1 MTDNRSQTV
10 NAAPHAA
17 HPHAE
22 KKKPNRDCYLAL
34 RNFAISMTV
43 FNILLHPARLRAALA
58 VADHL
63 RAVRLRGRDGAG
75 GDQRLGPEAPG
86 PLLGGGF
93 RRVYEFLLPA
103 HITALAVNM
112 LLYANDLLLP
122 ILLGVFI
129 GVAGKHVLQAPI
141 SGRMRHY
148 MNPSNFG
155 ITVVLLMFG
164 SWISIAPPYQFT
176 ENANTFLRVGIPLVI
191 ATAGTVIN
199 AMLTKRI
206 PLIVGWL
213 GAFVIQAV
221 VRHFVWDV
229 AIWSALGPMSGVAFV
244 LFTNYMITDPGTT
257 PSKGRNQFMFG
268 ASVAMV
274 YGLLMVFNVVY
285 TLFFATTIVCAV
297 RGIGW
302 WVAHGLQRRRG
313 NDATSG
319 TVAQPAE
326 PQQLGQQRGGGGM
339 TVQGTEARDHGR
351 ERRAGTLEAASR

>member
-22 KKKPNRDCYLAL
+22 KKKPNRDPRYLAL

-43 FNILLHPARLRAALA
+43 FNILGYTLLGFEQPWLWPIICAPFAYAVEMVLEVISAWAQKRRARF
-58 VADHL
+58 
-63 RAVRLRGRDGAG
+63 
-75 GDQRLGPEAPG
+75 
-86 PLLGGGF
+86 LGGGF

-141 SGRMRHY
+141 NGRMRHY

-155 ITVVLLMFG
+155 ITVSLLMFG
-164 SWISIAPPYQFT
+164 SWISIAPPYEFT
-176 ENANTFLRVGIPLVI
+176 ENANTFFRVGIPLVI

-221 VRHFVWDV
+221 LRHFIWDV

-257 PSKGRNQFMFG
+257 PSKGRNQFIFG
-268 ASVAMV
+268 SSVAMV

-326 PQQLGQQRGGGGM
+326 PQRLAGN
-339 TVQGTEARDHGR
+339 EAV
-351 ERRAGTLEAASR
+351 AA

>member
-22 KKKPNRDCYLAL
+22 KKKPNRDPRYLAL
-34 RNFAISMTV
+34 RNFAISMSV
-43 FNILLHPARLRAALA
+43 FNVLGYTLLGFEQPWLWPIICAPFAYAVEMVLEVISAWAQKRRARF
-58 VADHL
+58 
-63 RAVRLRGRDGAG
+63 
-75 GDQRLGPEAPG
+75 
-86 PLLGGGF
+86 LGGGF

-141 SGRMRHY
+141 NGRMRHY

-155 ITVVLLMFG
+155 ITVSLLMFG
-164 SWISIAPPYQFT
+164 SWISIAPPYEFT
-176 ENANTFLRVGIPLVI
+176 ENANTFFRVGIPLVI

-221 VRHFVWDV
+221 LRHFLWDV

-268 ASVAMV
+268 SSVAMV

-326 PQQLGQQRGGGGM
+326 PQRLAGN
-339 TVQGTEARDHGR
+339 EAV
-351 ERRAGTLEAASR
+351 AA

>member
-1 MTDNRSQTV
+1 M
-10 NAAPHAA
+10 
-17 HPHAE
+17 
-22 KKKPNRDCYLAL
+22 
-34 RNFAISMTV
+34 
-43 FNILLHPARLRAALA
+43 
-58 VADHL
+58 
-63 RAVRLRGRDGAG
+63 
-75 GDQRLGPEAPG
+75 
-86 PLLGGGF
+86 
-93 RRVYEFLLPA
+93 YEFLLPA

-141 SGRMRHY
+141 NGRMRHY

-155 ITVVLLMFG
+155 ITVSLLMFG
-164 SWISIAPPYQFT
+164 SWISIAPPYEFT
-176 ENANTFLRVGIPLVI
+176 ENANTFFRVGIPLVI

-206 PLIVGWL
+206 PLVVGWL
-213 GAFVIQAV
+213 GGFVIQAV
-221 VRHFVWDV
+221 LRHFLWDV

-268 ASVAMV
+268 SSVAMV
-274 YGLLMVFNVVY
+274 YGLLLLFNVVY

-313 NDATSG
+313 IDATSG

-326 PQQLGQQRGGGGM
+326 PQRLADN
-339 TVQGTEARDHGR
+339 EAV
-351 ERRAGTLEAASR
+351 AA